1 MGQVFKRKVK
11 SSNGHITQYWYIRY
25 RLRGK
30 DKWESV
36 GRVGQITKHVAQT
49 ILSERERQIRLGQ
62 LDMIETE
69 IPTLNE
75 FSKEYIEYVRDI
87 KKKRSW
93 TRDQELLDNLC
104 KYLGNKKLSEIQA
117 IDLEDYKAIRLK
129 EVKPS
134 TINRALSCLRHLFNL
149 AIKWKK
155 HFSLNPLSQID
166 FFEEDNRIE
175 RILTVD
181 EEEKLLANSPTYIKS
196 VILFALNTAMRR
208 GEILTLTWNNI
219 DLQNRLITIEA
230 TNSKSKKKK
239 RIFINTVVHK
249 ILLEQKMKNNGHV
262 YVFSGSDGNQ
272 IKTLRTAFE
281 NSCKRAGIIGLRFH
295 DLRHTAATR
304 MIESGANIVAV
315 SKILG
320 HSTLNMTMRYAHP
333 DDSIREALE
342 NLTNLSSSSC
352 SNDEAKFTV

>member
-1 MGQVFKRKVK
+1 MGVYKRKGK
-11 SSNGHITQYWYIRY
+11 KYDYWYIRY
-25 RLRGK
+25 QLNGK
-30 DKWESV
+30 DTWESI

-69 IPTLNE
+69 IPTLND
-75 FSKEYIEYVRDI
+75 FSNEYIVYARDI

-93 TRDQELLDNLC
+93 TRDQELLNNLC
-104 KYLGNKKLSEIQA
+104 KYLGNKKLSEINS
-117 IDLEDYKAIRLK
+117 IDLEEYKAIRLK
-129 EVKPS
+129 EVKPA

-155 HFSLNPLSQID
+155 HFGVNPLSQID
-166 FFEEDNRIE
+166 FFEENNRIE
-175 RILTVD
+175 RILTFD
-181 EEEKLLANSPTYIKS
+181 EEEKLIANCPGYIKS
-196 VILFALNTAMRR
+196 IILFALNTAMRK

-219 DLQNRLITIEA
+219 DLVNRLMTIEA

-239 RIFINTVVHK
+239 RIFINSIVHR
-249 ILLEQKMKNNGHV
+249 ILLEQKMKNNGHIF
-262 YVFSGSDGNQ
+262 VFSGPNGNP
-272 IKTLRTAFE
+272 IKTLRTVFE
-281 NSCKRAGIIGLRFH
+281 NSCKRAGILGFRFH

-342 NLTNLSSSSC
+342 NLTSLSSNSC
-352 SNDEAKFTV
+352 SNGDLNELG